1 MAGWYICE
9 EEEWDAEEEA
19 FSLVEFVDG
28 PA

>member
-1 MAGWYICE
+1 MADWFICADE
-9 EEEWDAEEEA
+9 DWDAEEEA